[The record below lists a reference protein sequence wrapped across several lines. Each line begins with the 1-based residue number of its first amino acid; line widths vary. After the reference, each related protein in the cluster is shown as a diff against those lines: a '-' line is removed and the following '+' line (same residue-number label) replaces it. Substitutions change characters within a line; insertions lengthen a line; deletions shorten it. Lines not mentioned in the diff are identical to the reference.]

1 MRGEQPAG
9 RRISKIGEKVIH
21 YDIKSPILDNNYPE
35 FAKSLS
41 KRKGFCRI
49 PGNRAPARPPA
60 GSYIRVTSFNAKMV
74 LIIIFIAIMSIHP
87 SALSMV
93 MISLSGMVI
102 PFEEYNPSF
111 FRAFIL

>member
-21 YDIKSPILDNNYPE
+21 YDIIIIRNSQNRYPKGKV
-35 FAKSLS
+35 FANS
-41 KRKGFCRI
+41 
-49 PGNRAPARPPA
+49 GNRAPARPPA

>member
-1 MRGEQPAG
+1 MANSRPAG
-9 RRISKIGEKVIH
+9 GYPKIGEKVIH

-41 KRKGFCRI
+41 KRKGFCEFRK
-49 PGNRAPARPPA
+49 PRLRARPA

>member
-1 MRGEQPAG
+1 MANSPAG

-21 YDIKSPILDNNYPE
+21 YDIKSPILDNNYPGIRQNRYPKGKD
-35 FAKSLS
+35 FANS
-41 KRKGFCRI
+41 
-49 PGNRAPARPPA
+49 GNRAPARPPA